1 MGLAPFKT
9 VVNGK
14 DITPII
20 REFFVGLTIN
30 DEAGL
35 ESDNFELVLADDGKV
50 AFPKADA
57 NMQIY
62 TGKDIEHLVFRGSF
76 TVNSV
81 KLRNPDKQIVISGDA
96 ANLGGSFKT
105 QRDFTWQST
114 NLKTLVETIA
124 SRNGFTPAVSGKYAN
139 ITIGHYVQAGQ
150 SDADLVTELAKEHGA
165 TMKIADKKLVFF
177 ERGDNQSVSG
187 KTLPPVPV
195 HITDETEAEIELK
208 GSGNVKAVEAF
219 WQTVEQGQKQM
230 VRVGETTGK
239 VKKLSKIFPNEEA
252 ARAAAEAVLYQEQR
266 SDYVLTL
273 DDFPFIPGVQAE
285 RNILVSGHARKE
297 FNTEWM
303 CSKVSEV
310 LGTDG
315 HTLSGEFVIPKGE
328 DSSIPRLS
336 N

>member
-1 MGLAPFKT
+1 MGLAPFKI

-20 REFFVGLTIN
+20 KDFFVSLTIN

-35 ESDNFELVLADDGKV
+35 ECDNFELVLADDGKV

-62 TGKDIEHLVFRGSF
+62 TGKDIEHLVFRGIF
-76 TVNSV
+76 TVSSV
-81 KLRNPDKQIVISGDA
+81 KLKNPDKQIVISGDA

-105 QRDFTWQST
+105 QRDFTWEST
-114 NLKTLVETIA
+114 NLKALVETVA
-124 SRNGFTPAVSGKYAN
+124 DRNGFSPSVEEQYKN
-139 ITIGHYVQAGQ
+139 VPIGHYVQAGQ

-165 TMKIADKKLVFF
+165 TMKIANNNLVFF
-177 ERGDNQSVSG
+177 ERGNNQSVSG

-219 WQTVEQGQKQM
+219 WQTVEQGQKQ
-230 VRVGETTGK
+230 VIRVGEETGK
-239 VKKLSKIFPNEEA
+239 VKKLSKVYPTESA
-252 ARAAAEAVLYQEQR
+252 AIAAAKAALYQEQR
-266 SDYVLTL
+266 SDYVLSL
-273 DDFPFIPGVQAE
+273 EEFPYISGVRAE
-285 RNILVSGHARKE
+285 RNILVSGHARRE

-303 CSKVSEV
+303 CNKVTEV

-315 HTLSGEFVIPKGE
+315 HTLSGEFVIPK
-328 DSSIPRLS
+328 DKVALIPRVS